1 MLEKRSRCGVL
12 RRIQEG
18 NTCQPEFSYFFLSA
32 GVATS
37 PFMSSLFSN
46 VVTSAVISFCV
57 HSSLLCSP
65 TPVLDLGFQ
74 PVPLHVLYLLFFF
87 FFTTVMWCWPRPPR
101 KPLLLHLIHIS
112 GCTLLY
118 PPCSHLLMRLA
129 RCTVKIHFMSRI
141 CRFTQQKLWADC
153 REALLSAGTASMT
166 ESVEC

>member
-1 MLEKRSRCGVL
+1 MWSIEEDTGG
-12 RRIQEG
+12 QH
-18 NTCQPEFSYFFLSA
+18 LSA
-32 GVATS
+32 WVQL
-37 PFMSSLFSN
+37 LFSVCWGGN
-46 VVTSAVISFCV
+46 FPIYVLFILKCCDLCCNLF
-57 HSSLLCSP
+57 LCSLIFALLTDP
-65 TPVLDLGFQ
+65 SSGFRISACA
-74 PVPLHVLYLLFFF
+74 PARTVSAFFFF

-129 RCTVKIHFMSRI
+129 RCTIKIHFMSRI